1 MRNVKRLAMSLW
13 ICIILLANSSGVL
26 AEEKVSILD
35 HSIKAVAAVSSGRYI
50 KIAWSVKLRNEISE
64 SMTCVI
70 SVSFLDGNRVK
81 LGTANKTS
89 KLDPNESKTI
99 TDTVVLSTSLAK
111 RIATGE
117 VSVEIDKI

>member
-13 ICIILLANSSGVL
+13 ICIILLGNSSGVL
-26 AEEKVSILD
+26 AEERVSILD

-64 SMTCVI
+64 SMTCVV

-99 TDTVVLSTSLAK
+99 ADTVVLSTSLAK